1 MIKPSLI
8 ATVEQSIQDAVDFV
22 AEEQTEDAKDEDL
35 PPLNIAN
42 SGDFSP
48 LTNCPTDEVNEALGI
63 NKEEPP
69 PDKDSL
75 LKSWSYTGF
84 TIALKEEKEG
94 PSHLRLGRGPAAENL
109 KTLKVVEK
117 DDVKAK
123 EVEAL
128 DFFSKTEVVQTTA
141 LPPNPYA
148 QVDKVECGL
157 EVVIK
162 KGDENLKYCF
172 LSHGYGEWKVFDE
185 SKECKENFDSFQVE
199 SAEIVREKEKG
210 PYIRLSIDDDRSMF
224 FYPIH
229 PSPSLGGMHRFETE

>member
-1 MIKPSLI
+1 MMKPSLI
-8 ATVEQSIQDAVDFV
+8 ATVEQSIEDA
-22 AEEQTEDAKDEDL
+22 AEGQTEDAKDDDL
-35 PPLNIAN
+35 EQFNIAH

-48 LTNCPTDEVNEALGI
+48 LINCPTEELNEALGVH
-63 NKEEPP
+63 KDDPQ
-69 PDKDSL
+69 PDKESL
-75 LKSWSYTGF
+75 LKSLSYTGF

-94 PSHLRLGRGPAAENL
+94 LSHLRLERGPAAENL

-117 DDVKAK
+117 DDVNAK

-128 DFFSKTEVVQTTA
+128 DFFSKTEVVRTTF

-148 QVDKVECGL
+148 GADNVVTGL

-162 KGDENLKYCF
+162 KGDENLKYCL

-199 SAEIVREKEKG
+199 SAEIVREKDKG

-229 PSPSLGGMHRFETE
+229 PSADGMHRFITE